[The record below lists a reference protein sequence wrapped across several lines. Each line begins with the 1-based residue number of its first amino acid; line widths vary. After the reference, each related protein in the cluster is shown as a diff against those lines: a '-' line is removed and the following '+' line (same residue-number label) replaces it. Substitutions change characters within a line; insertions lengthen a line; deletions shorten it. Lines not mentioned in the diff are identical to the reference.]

1 MIKKKK
7 DVNNFERSSLQYCKE
22 ISEYGSLSKEEELK
36 LFKDYKK
43 NHSLDAR
50 NKLINANLKFVIN
63 IAKKY
68 YGRGLSYADL
78 ISEGNMGLIKAI
90 DTKFDESKDCKII
103 TYSVW
108 WIKQMI
114 QEAINK
120 RNGIEHDDLP
130 IDTEP
135 KSLMDDEDT
144 QIIIGDEFSD
154 KSSEDEINKN
164 DIKESISI
172 MMSLLTD
179 REKEIITKYY
189 GLNGKDNMTL
199 EEIGND
205 MSLTKERV
213 RQIKDKAEKK
223 MRSSAL
229 LNSITADIYI

>member
-7 DVNNFERSSLQYCKE
+7 EVNNFERSSLQYCKE
-22 ISEYGSLSKEEELK
+22 IANYKPLSKDEEIE
-36 LFKDYKK
+36 LFKDFKY
-43 NHSLDAR
+43 NHNLDAR
-50 NKLINANLKFVIN
+50 NRLVNANLKFVMN
-63 IAKKY
+63 IAKSY
-68 YGRGLSYADL
+68 YGQGLSYADL

-90 DTKFDESKDCKII
+90 DENFDESKDCKII

-114 QEAINK
+114 KEAIKK

-135 KSLMDDEDT
+135 RSLMDDEDT
-144 QIIIGDEFSD
+144 QIVIGDEFSD
-154 KSSEDEINKN
+154 KSSEAEINKK
-164 DIKESISI
+164 DIKESIAV
-172 MMSLLTD
+172 MMSSLTQ
-179 REKEIITKYY
+179 REKDIIAKYY
-189 GLNGKDNMTL
+189 GLDGKDGRTL
-199 EEIGND
+199 EEIGQEL
-205 MSLTKERV
+205 SLTKERI